1 MKFPLPVDYFECP
14 PLSPEECEQYEQQA
28 VQNAREMLEKAVIT
42 NSQYQWKRIADEA
55 EVEIFRGK
63 DPSIPA
69 TATLHCATIDLACTL
84 EEVAYFYR
92 NDTTEE
98 FKEMVRRTG
107 HGMVDAANLYWIHR
121 SAEAKVRIQWLLV
134 KTPFDGVVKKRD
146 FCVLESTVLYDADE
160 FGRRTWVRCLK
171 SIEHPCCPEFPN
183 VIRAIQY
190 GTGIICRETNRPG
203 YLQLISLVHCDL
215 LGSLPIV
222 INEMGAKELCRS
234 VRHVDRNIR
243 ENRLSESPFLSGEQ
257 VISLSSRQ
265 RCYLCKRNFGTF
277 LKKRNCFKCGEV
289 VCTQCGPKWSIKVG
303 GTPVNVCA
311 CTACSLGSRSS
322 NVEDTSTLVSGFT
335 TPSSVASTNVW
346 QIADDDDSDDDDD
359 ATSFVS
365 YSSDDSSMSRYTNST
380 DGRRTLDPSEG
391 ES

>member
-14 PLSPEECEQYEQQA
+14 PLSPEEYEQYEQQA
-28 VQNAREMLEKAVIT
+28 MQNAREMREKAVIT

-63 DPSIPA
+63 DPSTPA
-69 TATLHCATIDLACTL
+69 TATLHCATIDLAGTL
-84 EEVAYFYR
+84 EEVAHLYR

-98 FKEMVRRTG
+98 LKEMVRRTG
-107 HGMVDAANLYWIHR
+107 HGMMDAANLYWIHR
-121 SAEAKVRIQWLLV
+121 SAESKVRIQWLLV

-146 FCVLESTVLYDADE
+146 FCVLESTVMYDADE

-171 SIEHPCCPEFPN
+171 SIELPCCPEFPN

-190 GTGIICRETNRPG
+190 GSGVICRETDRPG
-203 YLQLISLVHCDL
+203 YLQLVTVVHCDL
-215 LGSLPIV
+215 LGSLPIA

-257 VISLSSRQ
+257 FISLSSRQ

-303 GTPVNVCA
+303 GTPVKVCA
-311 CTACSLGSRSS
+311 CTACSLASRSS
-322 NVEDTSTLVSGFT
+322 NVEDTSTL
-335 TPSSVASTNVW
+335 AS
-346 QIADDDDSDDDDD
+346 DDDDSDDDD

-365 YSSDDSSMSRYTNST
+365 FSSDDSSMSHYSNST
-380 DGRRTLDPSEG
+380 DGRRTLDHSEG
-391 ES
+391 EW